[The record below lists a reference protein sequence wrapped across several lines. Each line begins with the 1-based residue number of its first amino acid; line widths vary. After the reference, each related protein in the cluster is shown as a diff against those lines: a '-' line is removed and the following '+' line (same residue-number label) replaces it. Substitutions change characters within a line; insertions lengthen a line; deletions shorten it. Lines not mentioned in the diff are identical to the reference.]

1 MIGQILISNQRQAF
15 LPNLKA
21 KYLQTAL
28 TNPDAIVIHTDL
40 ENIVAKDELKIAQNL
55 LLQLG
60 VPQDHACRHELRK
73 KAQIIDY
80 RLDYKQLLVE
90 LPIPLSNSKQ
100 LRFIL
105 NKKNI
110 FSHIANYYNVIN
122 NISFCQKHTTYTPN
136 VASQKI
142 IEDLHYLRLFIHIYF
157 VE

>member
-1 MIGQILISNQRQAF
+1 M
-15 LPNLKA
+15 
-21 KYLQTAL
+21 
-28 TNPDAIVIHTDL
+28 
-40 ENIVAKDELKIAQNL
+40 

-105 NKKNI
+105 NKKI
-110 FSHIANYYNVIN
+110 FFFNQPQIWILKTKKEKESRWI
-122 NISFCQKHTTYTPN
+122 
-136 VASQKI
+136 
-142 IEDLHYLRLFIHIYF
+142 YLDSWK
-157 VE
+157 